1 MPYHDIVD
9 DGRCVPSDSPI
20 SPATACNNQTDLV
33 LSGGLR
39 QPVAGMDAGTPRLVN
54 LLQHSTTVCLSLVFD
69 PCIHGCTKTK
79 IPSLTIVGHV
89 NDQWAATKPTAGPRD
104 ISLLSFYWVLSISLR
119 IPI

>member
-1 MPYHDIVD
+1 MYIYISYHDIVD

-54 LLQHSTTVCLSLVFD
+54 LLQHSTTVCLSFVFD
-69 PCIHGCTKTK
+69 PLHSWILDTPKQRY
-79 IPSLTIVGHV
+79 PL
-89 NDQWAATKPTAGPRD
+89 
-104 ISLLSFYWVLSISLR
+104 
-119 IPI
+119 